1 MLENS
6 RYGLNSKISLIFIR
20 EYEPTKNLMT
30 QLAENV
36 SKRLFSLDV
45 FRGLTMFLLVA
56 EAAGFHHSFSELT
69 EGTAFSGLAHQLHH
83 HPWNGLRFWDLIQPF
98 FMFIVGVAMPF
109 SLRKRL
115 TSGNRGAAT
124 KHILKRCFLLFSFG
138 VLLHCVYEK
147 ELVWELWNVL
157 VQLAFTIL
165 IAYAIMNMSHKAQIG
180 ISVGLL
186 ILTEIL
192 YRAYNPEAPFAQGH
206 DSFGSYI
213 DMLTMGKINGGY
225 WVFVNFIP
233 TAAHTIWGVVCGQI
247 LLSNTSAKEKI
258 KPFLIWGTV
267 ILAIG
272 FAMDFLNIT
281 PIIKRIATSSFTLV
295 SGGIA
300 ILTLTLYYWL
310 IDVRGYKKKW
320 LKIFSV
326 VGTNSIFIYLF
337 AETVGVQ
344 WFRDFGNIWTAGLL
358 NPLGVPELWIA
369 VINSLFVLFIFWYIT
384 YFLNKKKIY
393 FKV

>member
-1 MLENS
+1 MS
-6 RYGLNSKISLIFIR
+6 
-20 EYEPTKNLMT
+20 
-30 QLAENV
+30 QLAANV

-56 EAAGFHHSFSELT
+56 EAAGFHHNFTELT

-115 TSGNRGAAT
+115 TTQTKGQVS
-124 KHILKRCFLLFSFG
+124 KHILRRCFLLFAFG
-138 VLLHCVYEK
+138 VLLHCVYSHA
-147 ELVWELWNVL
+147 LVWELWNVL

-165 IAYAIMNMSHKAQIG
+165 IAYAIMSLPHRVQIAV
-180 ISVGLL
+180 SMGLL
-186 ILTEIL
+186 VLTEVL
-192 YRAYNPEAPFAQGH
+192 YRAYNPEAPYAQGH
-206 DSFGSYI
+206 ESFGSWG
-213 DMLTMGKINGGY
+213 DMLTMGKINDGY

-233 TAAHTIWGVVCGQI
+233 TAAHTIWGVICGQI
-247 LLSNTSAKEKI
+247 LLSNTSHQEKL
-258 KPFLIWGTV
+258 KPFLIWGTA
-267 ILAIG
+267 ILILG
-272 FAMDFLNIT
+272 FAMDWLNIT
-281 PIIKRIATSSFTLV
+281 PIIKRIATSSFTLA
-295 SGGIA
+295 SGGFA
-300 ILTLTLYYWL
+300 ILTLTLFYWA
-310 IDVRGYKKKW
+310 IDVKNNHSKW

-344 WFRDFGNIWTAGLL
+344 WFRDFGKIWTEGLL
-358 NPLGVPELWIA
+358 SPLGFSEKLIMVTNA
-369 VINSLFVLFIFWYIT
+369 LFVLFIFWYIT
-384 YFLNKKKIY
+384 YFLDKHKVY

>member
-1 MLENS
+1 MS
-6 RYGLNSKISLIFIR
+6 
-20 EYEPTKNLMT
+20 

-45 FRGLTMFLLVA
+45 FRGLTMFLLIA
-56 EAAGFHHSFSELT
+56 EAAGFHHNFSELA

-83 HPWNGLRFWDLIQPF
+83 HPWNGLWFWDLIQPF

-115 TSGNRGAAT
+115 ASGDKKGVT
-124 KHILKRCFLLFSFG
+124 KHIVRRCFLLFTFG
-138 VLLHCVYEK
+138 VLLHCVYSHA
-147 ELVWELWNVL
+147 LVWELWNVL

-165 IAYAIMNMSHKAQIG
+165 IAYAIMQLPNKIQIG
-180 ISVGLL
+180 ISLGLL
-186 ILTEIL
+186 VLTEIL
-192 YRAYNPEAPFAQGH
+192 YRAYNPAAPYAQGH
-206 DSFGSYI
+206 ESFGSYI
-213 DMLTMGKINGGY
+213 DMLVMGQVNDGY

-233 TAAHTIWGVVCGQI
+233 TAAHTIWGVVCGKV
-247 LLSNTSAKEKI
+247 LLSHMPSAEKI

-267 ILAIG
+267 LVIVG
-272 FAMDFLNIT
+272 FAMDFAGIT
-281 PIIKRIATSSFTLV
+281 PIVKRIATSSFTLV

-300 ILTLTLYYWL
+300 ILTLTLFYWL
-310 IDVRGYKKKW
+310 IDIKGYQKKW

-344 WFRDFGNIWTAGLL
+344 WFRGFGQIWTEGLL
-358 NPLGVPELWIA
+358 APIGISENVIM
-369 VINSLFVLFIFWYIT
+369 VINALFVLYIFWYIT
-384 YFLNKKKIY
+384 YFLDKHKIY